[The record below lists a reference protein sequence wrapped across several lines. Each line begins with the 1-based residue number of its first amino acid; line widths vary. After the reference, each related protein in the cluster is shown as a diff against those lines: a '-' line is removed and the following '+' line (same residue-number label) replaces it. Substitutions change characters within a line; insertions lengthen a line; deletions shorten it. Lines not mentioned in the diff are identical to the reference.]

1 MNAFDPA
8 RRGPLDG
15 VRVLDL
21 SRLVCGNVLTMMLG
35 DFGADVIKVES
46 PHGGGDPLRAWK
58 SGGGARYWAVYG
70 RNKRSI
76 VLNLSGPAG
85 RAVLLR
91 LVKSADV
98 MIESFRPGTLEEWG
112 IGPDVLLAHNPA
124 LVVARISGFG
134 QSGPYRMRPGYGTL
148 IEAMSGFAAKNGFPD
163 REPLLPNFP
172 LADMVAGL
180 AGAYAVQ
187 VAINARLQGAPGQVI
202 DLSLLEPLISIL
214 GVDPAT
220 FALTGERPQRT
231 GNNGRTAAPRN
242 VYRTADGRFLAIS
255 APMQSMTERLFDTI
269 GRPELKTDPRFRTNS
284 DRIRHLQALDGI
296 IGEWVGRYHQDIAL
310 EIFEAAGV
318 TAAPILD
325 VDQVVAD
332 PHIREREVLLTMP
345 DREYGEV
352 LMQNVAPRLSATP
365 GSLRLPAPIP
375 GEHTLEILTE
385 TGFLPEEVE
394 DFLRAGLVRVPGQPT
409 AALAQE

>member
-1 MNAFDPA
+1 MNAFNPA

-35 DFGADVIKVES
+35 DFGADVIKIES

-58 SGGGARYWAVYG
+58 SGGAALYWAVYG
-70 RNKRSI
+70 RNKRSM
-76 VLNLSGPAG
+76 VLDLSGPAG

-98 MIESFRPGTLEEWG
+98 VIESFRPGTLEEWG
-112 IGPDVLLAHNPA
+112 IGPDILLTHNPA

-134 QSGPYRMRPGYGTL
+134 QTGPYRMRPGYGTL

-172 LADMVAGL
+172 LADMVAGI

-187 VAINARLQGAPGQVI
+187 VALNARLRGAPGQVV

-214 GVDPAT
+214 GVDPAM

-242 VYRTADGRFLAIS
+242 VYRTADDRFIAIS

-284 DRIRHLQALDGI
+284 DRIHHLQALDAI
-296 IGEWVGRYHQDIAL
+296 IGEWVGRYHQGEAL
-310 EIFEAAGV
+310 EIFEVAGV
-318 TAAPILD
+318 TAAPILE

-332 PHIREREVLLTMP
+332 PHVQDRQVLLAMP
-345 DREYGEV
+345 DLEYGEV
-352 LMQNVAPRLSATP
+352 LMQNIAPRLSITP
-365 GSLRLPAPIP
+365 GSMRRPAPKP
-375 GEHTLEILTE
+375 GEHTHDILVE
-385 TGFLPEEVE
+385 AGF
-394 DFLRAGLVRVPGQPT
+394 
-409 AALAQE
+409 LAQEIEDLLGAGLIRELG